1 MEKLKMIVSMVI
13 FGTIGIFVQYTPLS
27 STVIACVRSVI
38 GALFLAAVILVTGKK
53 PNIQAIKK
61 NWILLLLSGG
71 ALGFN
76 WICLFEAYRY
86 TTVAVATL
94 CYYMAPVFVIILSP
108 IVLKERLTALKTLCT
123 AAAVAGIILI
133 SGGGGGSAKGIALG
147 LAAAMMYCAIL
158 LMNKK
163 MEGIDALEKT
173 LCQLSVSAV
182 VMVVYTLITQDLSEI
197 VPNTVT
203 IVMALVLGIVHTGIA
218 YILFFG
224 SVGKLPAQTSAV
236 LSYIDPVTAI
246 VLSALFLKQPMSA
259 VQIGGAVLILGS
271 MFANELL
278 PNLRKKPRA

>member
-53 PNIQAIKK
+53 LNIQAIKK

-108 IVLKERLTALKTLCT
+108 IVLKERLTALKILCT

-133 SGGGGGSAKGIALG
+133 SGGGGGNAKGIALG

>member
-38 GALFLAAVILVTGKK
+38 GALFMAAVILVTGKK

-108 IVLKERLTALKTLCT
+108 IVLKERLTALKILCT

-271 MFANELL
+271 IFANELL

>member
-38 GALFLAAVILVTGKK
+38 GALFMAAVILVTGKK

-108 IVLKERLTALKTLCT
+108 IVLKERLTALKILCT

-163 MEGIDALEKT
+163 MDGIDALEKT

-218 YILFFG
+218 YIHFFG

>member
-38 GALFLAAVILVTGKK
+38 GALFMAAVILVTGKK

-108 IVLKERLTALKTLCT
+108 IVLKERLTALKILCT

>member
-108 IVLKERLTALKTLCT
+108 IVLKERLTALKILCT

>member
-108 IVLKERLTALKTLCT
+108 IVLKERLTALKILCT

-173 LCQLSVSAV
+173 LCQLSVSAA

>member
-38 GALFLAAVILVTGKK
+38 GALFMAAVILVTGKK

-108 IVLKERLTALKTLCT
+108 IVLKERLTALKILCT

-163 MEGIDALEKT
+163 MDGIDALEKT

>member
-38 GALFLAAVILVTGKK
+38 GALFMAAVILVTGKK

-108 IVLKERLTALKTLCT
+108 IVLKERLTALKILCT

-259 VQIGGAVLILGS
+259 VQIVGAVLILGS